1 MAPGVNGERA
11 EPAGTHENAR
21 KRRIQGVAVKTAT
34 VTALIVL
41 SVPLRTGSLASPAQ
55 PASLETVLRRAEQYV
70 VDYEPQISR
79 VVAREEYVQK
89 LVVERRPGHES
100 RRLVSDF
107 LFLRLPGRRGSWLG
121 IREVLEVDG
130 LPVSGS
136 GRIDAAAGASPA
148 DIEGLAHALAF
159 ENAKYNIGGFQR
171 TVNVPFVV
179 LSWLHPGFRDQFKF
193 RSAGVERMDGI
204 DASRVEFEE
213 RDRPTIIRTP
223 DGEDVVSR
231 GTIWLDPDTGRVL
244 RTELRNRP
252 KPIGATIGVRFAWH
266 EALGIMVPVSMHE
279 RYTERRGT
287 LECEATYSNFRR
299 FDVVSTIR

>member
-1 MAPGVNGERA
+1 MSRPMRA
-11 EPAGTHENAR
+11 A
-21 KRRIQGVAVKTAT
+21 AT
-34 VTALIVL
+34 VRTLALL
-41 SVPLRTGSLASPAQ
+41 SVCALDGSLASTPQ
-55 PASLETVLRRAEQYV
+55 PPPLDSVLRRAGQYV

-89 LVVERRPGHES
+89 LLVERRGGYES

-136 GRIDAAAGASPA
+136 GRIDAAAAASPA
-148 DIEGLAHALAF
+148 DIERLAHVLAF

-204 DASRVEFEE
+204 DASRLEFEE
-213 RDRPTIIRTP
+213 RERPTIIRTP

-231 GTIWLDPDTGRVL
+231 GTIWLDPDSGRVL

-252 KPIGATIGVRFAWH
+252 KPIAATIGVRFAWH
-266 EALGIMVPVSMHE
+266 EPLGIMVPISMRE

-287 LECEATYSNFRR
+287 LECEASYSDFRR